1 MVGEIVAPP
10 PCSLL
15 DGAPPARS
23 GMRLQAEGPAA
34 GGQCVFEPARKG
46 FGGMV
51 SDDVLRWTDTSE
63 SFEVPDDYKH
73 GTALILNRE
82 AR

>member
-1 MVGEIVAPP
+1 
-10 PCSLL
+10 
-15 DGAPPARS
+15 
-23 GMRLQAEGPAA
+23 
-34 GGQCVFEPARKG
+34 
-46 FGGMV
+46 MV